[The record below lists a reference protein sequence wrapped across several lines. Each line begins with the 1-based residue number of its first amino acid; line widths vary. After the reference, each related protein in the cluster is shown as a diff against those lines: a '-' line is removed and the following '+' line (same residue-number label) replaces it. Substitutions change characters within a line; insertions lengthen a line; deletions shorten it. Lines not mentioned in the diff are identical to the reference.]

1 MYIWCE
7 YRGKSVNGNKR
18 DLQEGKSEKKKD
30 A

>member
-7 YRGKSVNGNKR
+7 YRDKSVNGNER
-18 DLQEGKSEKKKD
+18 DLQEGKSEKKD

>member
-18 DLQEGKSEKKKD
+18 DLQEGKSEKRD